1 MKSGTSTSGN
11 SIRPTDA
18 RTQDTGQVRLGGTAP
33 SFPVR
38 RPSGAVA
45 DSGKVRMGG
54 TAPFFPQR

>member
-1 MKSGTSTSGN
+1 MKNETSTFGN

-18 RTQDTGQVRLGGTAP
+18 GTADKGQVRLGGTAP

-38 RPSGAVA
+38 RPAVAVA

-54 TAPFFPQR
+54 TAPWFPKQ